1 MSDAPL
7 LALPASSF
15 APSRANTALVLPT
28 LGADALWAYAQQPEV
43 AWAPGLAESAQNLR
57 AQWQG
62 YAQWAAQDWGQA
74 SLSEAECRVQC
85 WGLVGS
91 APKERQG
98 TPVLK
103 AAALAQAWAGA
114 YWQELPEGLFLVLR
128 VHSPL
133 FGVLAGSPD
142 FLVRQQ
148 LEVQC
153 LRQLGRAL
161 PELVGRVPGLKWADA
176 VDVRWEGLWDEST
189 AKMQRAL
196 SLSAVQTWASVRKA
210 PAWDLQEVLALES
223 LGAKAA

>member
-1 MSDAPL
+1 MSDDTL
-7 LALPASSF
+7 FALPASSA
-15 APSRANTALVLPT
+15 APSRANPALMLPT

-43 AWAPGLAESAQNLR
+43 AWAPGLAESAQKLR

-62 YAQWAAQDWGQA
+62 YAQWAAQDWNQA
-74 SLSEAECRVQC
+74 PLSEAECRVQC

-91 APKERQG
+91 TPKDGQDSPG
-98 TPVLK
+98 LK

-114 YWQELPEGLFLVLR
+114 FWQELPEGLFLVLR

-133 FGVLAGSPD
+133 FGVLAGTPD

-161 PELVGRVPGLKWADA
+161 PELVGRVPGLKLADA

-196 SLSAVQTWASVRKA
+196 SLSAVQAWASVRKA

-223 LGAKAA
+223 LQAKAA